1 MTKQAREP
9 QWRTSTYTEA
19 QDCVELASL
28 GVASVGIRD
37 SKNPRAGYLVVSVTE
52 LAGLF
57 ERIKSGTLGR
67 WLEATR

>member
-28 GVASVGIRD
+28 DGAWVGIRD
-37 SKNPRAGYLVVSVTE
+37 SKDPGSGHLVVSLVE
-52 LAGLF
+52 LASLVD
-57 ERIKSGTLGR
+57 RIIAGDLD
-67 WLEATR
+67 L

>member
-28 GVASVGIRD
+28 DGASVGIRD
-37 SKNPRAGYLVVSVTE
+37 SKDPRSGYLAVSVAE
-52 LAGLF
+52 LNSLID
-57 ERIKSGTLGR
+57 RIKADGLD
-67 WLEATR
+67 L